1 MHSKINN
8 IILVGPM
15 GSGKTTIGRRLSERL
30 NLDFFDSDHEIE
42 VRAGA
47 EVSWIFDVEGE
58 EGFRLREE
66 HVIEELTQLDGV
78 VLATGGGVVKREANR
93 MHLARRGIVLHIDC
107 PMTRLLARTAKD
119 KKRPLL
125 NGDNREKVLRQ
136 LMEERGPLYQEIADY
151 KFVSDEQSPKQL
163 VTKIVDTLRNDG
175 LVK

>member
-1 MHSKINN
+1 M
-8 IILVGPM
+8 P
-15 GSGKTTIGRRLSERL
+15 
-30 NLDFFDSDHEIE
+30 FFDSDHEIE

-78 VLATGGGVVKREANR
+78 VLATGGGVVKRETNR
-93 MHLARRGIVLHIDC
+93 NHLARRGIVLHIDC
-107 PMTRLLARTAKD
+107 PMNRLLARTAKD

-151 KFVSDEQSPKQL
+151 RFVSDEPSPKQL
-163 VTKIVDTLRNDG
+163 VAMIVDTLRNDG

>member
-1 MHSKINN
+1 MA
-8 IILVGPM
+8 VGK
-15 GSGKTTIGRRLSERL
+15 STVGRMLAEV
-30 NLDFFDSDHEIE
+30 LDMPFFDSDHEIE

-78 VLATGGGVVKREANR
+78 VLATGGGVVKRETNR
-93 MHLARRGIVLHIDC
+93 NHLARRGIVLHIDC
-107 PMTRLLARTAKD
+107 PMNRLLARTAKD

-151 KFVSDEQSPKQL
+151 RFVSDEPSPKQL
-163 VTKIVDTLRNDG
+163 VAMIVDTLRNDG

>member
-1 MHSKINN
+1 M
-8 IILVGPM
+8 P
-15 GSGKTTIGRRLSERL
+15 
-30 NLDFFDSDHEIE
+30 FFDSDHEIE

-78 VLATGGGVVKREANR
+78 VLATGGGVVKRETNR
-93 MHLARRGIVLHIDC
+93 NHLARRGIVLHIDC
-107 PMTRLLARTAKD
+107 PMNRLLARTAKD

-151 KFVSDEQSPKQL
+151 RFVSDEQSPKQL
-163 VTKIVDTLRNDG
+163 VAMIVDTLRNDG

>member
-1 MHSKINN
+1 MQQQN
-8 IILVGPM
+8 IYVVGLM
-15 GSGKTTIGRRLSERL
+15 AVGKSTVGRMLAEV
-30 NLDFFDSDHEIE
+30 LDMPFFDSDHEIE

-78 VLATGGGVVKREANR
+78 VLATGGGVVKRETNR
-93 MHLARRGIVLHIDC
+93 NHLARRGIVLHIDC
-107 PMTRLLARTAKD
+107 PMNRLLARTAKD

-151 KFVSDEQSPKQL
+151 RFVSDEQSPKQL
-163 VTKIVDTLRNDG
+163 VAMIVDTLRNDG

>member
-1 MHSKINN
+1 MQQQN
-8 IILVGPM
+8 IYVVGLM
-15 GSGKTTIGRRLSERL
+15 AVGKSTVGRMLAEV
-30 NLDFFDSDHEIE
+30 LDMPFFDSDHEIE

-78 VLATGGGVVKREANR
+78 VLATGGGVVKRETNR
-93 MHLARRGIVLHIDC
+93 NHLARRGIVLHIDC
-107 PMTRLLARTAKD
+107 PMNRLLARTAKD

-151 KFVSDEQSPKQL
+151 RFVSDEPSPKQL
-163 VTKIVDTLRNDG
+163 VAMIVDTLRNDG